1 MSTDLITGTEAAEI
15 LGIDRSTLTRW
26 SDPKLSPEHR
36 RIEPVM
42 SVGRGNKYGPKL
54 YKRADVEALRDQ
66 LAAERAEARSA

>member
-26 SDPKLSPEHR
+26 SDPKLSPQHR

-42 SVGRGNKYGPKL
+42 AIGRGNKYGPKL
-54 YKRADVEALRDQ
+54 YDRADVEALRDELTTQ
-66 LAAERAEARSA
+66 REEAKSA